1 MSNHYHLVLHVD
13 YEHSLN
19 WNAEEVVKRWEYF
32 NRGRTTSYPV
42 TPSQIP
48 ACGITAQGFSKLLA
62 LHAVFCCCLEVM
74 ADTGFGYTK
83 VLDHF
88 LKTQPVVAFAL

>member
-32 NRGRTTSYPV
+32 KWLS
-42 TPSQIP
+42 SFLQSSFLQITKKY
-48 ACGITAQGFSKLLA
+48 ATNAI
-62 LHAVFCCCLEVM
+62 AV
-74 ADTGFGYTK
+74 
-83 VLDHF
+83 
-88 LKTQPVVAFAL
+88 

>member
-32 NRGRTTSYPV
+32 NGY
-42 TPSQIP
+42 
-48 ACGITAQGFSKLLA
+48 
-62 LHAVFCCCLEVM
+62 LHF
-74 ADTGFGYTK
+74 
-83 VLDHF
+83 
-88 LKTQPVVAFAL
+88 